1 MKKYVT
7 DVTISVTV
15 DAKDTENAWRQ
26 INQLAIA
33 LRDLAEAMDYN
44 SELQDIEEPEEIEEE
59 N

>member
-15 DAKDTENAWRQ
+15 DAKDTESAWSQ

-44 SELQDIEEPEEIEEE
+44 SELQDIEEPEEIEED
-59 N
+59 

>member
-1 MKKYVT
+1 
-7 DVTISVTV
+7 VTV

>member
-15 DAKDTENAWRQ
+15 DAKDTENAWSQ

-44 SELQDIEEPEEIEEE
+44 SKLQDIEEPEEIEED
-59 N
+59 